1 MIQIKAGG
9 YRHPES
15 EETKRE
21 KVVDDYGN
29 IRSDEHGFMD
39 GENVF
44 SFVAREVPKD
54 LKKMCSYAGC
64 RPSQIDYFL
73 FHQASRVIN
82 DFLRKKLKLE
92 ESRVPSSLHQYG
104 NTSSVSI
111 PLTIVST
118 LKAQLKGGEV
128 LCLSGFGVGLSWG
141 SVLVRNA
148 GMYIA
153 DIVEV

>member
-54 LKKMCSYAGC
+54 LKKMWSYAGC

-73 FHQASRVIN
+73 FHQTSRVIN
-82 DFLRKKLKLE
+82 DFLDRKSTRLN
-92 ESRVPSSLHQYG
+92 SSHVAISY
-104 NTSSVSI
+104 
-111 PLTIVST
+111 
-118 LKAQLKGGEV
+118 A
-128 LCLSGFGVGLSWG
+128 
-141 SVLVRNA
+141 
-148 GMYIA
+148 
-153 DIVEV
+153 

>member
-54 LKKMCSYAGC
+54 LKKMRSYAGC
-64 RPSQIDYFL
+64 RRSQIDYFL

-82 DFLRKKLKLE
+82 DFFRKKIKLE
-92 ESRVPSSLHQYG
+92 ELMLLFSMQQYDNICYSLITH
-104 NTSSVSI
+104 
-111 PLTIVST
+111 
-118 LKAQLKGGEV
+118 
-128 LCLSGFGVGLSWG
+128 
-141 SVLVRNA
+141 
-148 GMYIA
+148 
-153 DIVEV
+153 

>member
-1 MIQIKAGG
+1 
-9 YRHPES
+9 
-15 EETKRE
+15 
-21 KVVDDYGN
+21 
-29 IRSDEHGFMD
+29 MD

-44 SFVAREVPKD
+44 SFVAQEFTKD
-54 LKKMCSYAGC
+54 LEKMLSYAGC
-64 RPSQIDYFL
+64 RSSQIDYFL
-73 FHQASRVIN
+73 VHQASRVIN

-141 SVLVRNA
+141 SVLVRN
-148 GMYIA
+148 
-153 DIVEV
+153 VHR

>member
-15 EETKRE
+15 EKTKRE

-29 IRSDEHGFMD
+29 FRSDEHGFMN

-54 LKKMCSYAGC
+54 LKKMWSYAGC

-92 ESRVPSSLHQYG
+92 ESRVPSSDRKSTRLNSSHVAISYAVFCLKKKKKKRTQY
-104 NTSSVSI
+104 SS
-111 PLTIVST
+111 TKT
-118 LKAQLKGGEV
+118 HNKHE
-128 LCLSGFGVGLSWG
+128 
-141 SVLVRNA
+141 
-148 GMYIA
+148 
-153 DIVEV
+153 